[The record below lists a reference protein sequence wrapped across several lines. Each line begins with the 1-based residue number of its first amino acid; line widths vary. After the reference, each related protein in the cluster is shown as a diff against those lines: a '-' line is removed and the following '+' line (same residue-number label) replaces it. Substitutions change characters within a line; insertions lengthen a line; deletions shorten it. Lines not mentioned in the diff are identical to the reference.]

1 MTTENTSEKTSEN
14 HPQAESSYVRVGKVL
29 SKARRELELSV
40 ADVSRHLHLPGIL
53 VEDLES
59 GRVDR
64 LAFLYRRG
72 YISNYARFL
81 GLDAEALLSE
91 LEPDQPPELREVLP
105 PSRRGRNLDRY
116 LKIATYL
123 IVTTVIVP
131 PLVIIYLQG
140 GWRMAQQPPAT
151 VVDTHQEQG
160 ATSSE
165 ARVATRIAR
174 ALALEEETPATVG
187 QPGHVSAS
195 ALPLSAVRPVREVE
209 PLLVDVGET
218 TRVDMAAEMPDPGL
232 NLALQ
237 VNGDS
242 WVEITDADGQR
253 LEYDLLRTGHER
265 HYHGQAPFRILL
277 GRASSVELYIAGERV
292 EFAGHDRADVVQL
305 ELQLDGAVVR

>member
-1 MTTENTSEKTSEN
+1 MTTENTSEN
-14 HPQAESSYVRVGKVL
+14 QQQAESSYITIGKTL
-29 SKARRELELSV
+29 SKARQELDLSV

-53 VEDLES
+53 IEDLES

-64 LAFLYRRG
+64 LAVLYRRG
-72 YISNYARFL
+72 YISNYARLL
-81 GLDAEALLSE
+81 GLDAATLMSE

-131 PLVIIYLQG
+131 PLVIIYLQS
-140 GWRMAQQPPAT
+140 GWRMAQQPPAA
-151 VVDTHQEQG
+151 VVDTQEEQG

-165 ARVATRIAR
+165 ARVASRIAR
-174 ALALEEETPATVG
+174 ALALEEEAPDTAG
-187 QPGHVSAS
+187 QPRHVTAS

-209 PLLVDVGET
+209 PLVTGAGDSPQADV
-218 TRVDMAAEMPDPGL
+218 APEMPDPGL
-232 NLALQ
+232 NLALH
-237 VNGDS
+237 VNADS
-242 WVEITDADGQR
+242 WVEITAADGRR

-265 HYHGQAPFRILL
+265 HYQGQAPFRILL

-292 EFAGHDRADVVQL
+292 EFEGHDRADVVQI